1 MQIQLGELLH
11 NLRLEQNL
19 EAKQVY
25 AGICSKSNM
34 FYYENNQRTLD
45 NLIFERLVERMG
57 VSPEEF
63 SFMISEAEYA
73 YRQWQEKVYEA
84 IENKQ
89 FPPIPMTPVT
99 VAKTINKVISEH
111 EPTDE
116 ELQIFASQ
124 RELSPEEQKFVAEYS
139 KED

>member
-1 MQIQLGELLH
+1 MSKPILEEIKEELEILKDA
-11 NLRLEQNL
+11 
-19 EAKQVY
+19 EAK
-25 AGICSKSNM
+25 
-34 FYYENNQRTLD
+34 
-45 NLIFERLVERMG
+45 
-57 VSPEEF
+57 
-63 SFMISEAEYA
+63 
-73 YRQWQEKVYEA
+73 KVYEA